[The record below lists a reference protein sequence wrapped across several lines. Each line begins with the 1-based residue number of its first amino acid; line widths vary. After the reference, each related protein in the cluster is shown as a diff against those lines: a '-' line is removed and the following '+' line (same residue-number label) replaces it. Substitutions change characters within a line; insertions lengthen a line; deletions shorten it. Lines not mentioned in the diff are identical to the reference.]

1 MNPRILIALTIAML
15 LFACTT
21 TVVQTTTEPIPEFH
35 GTPTKVAFLPIKA
48 NDSSSRNIVKLMTV
62 RDLDLVFQTHP
73 KYELMDMEEVARLFK
88 EAGHR
93 NVDDLDKED
102 MKELAET
109 IGADLLIKTTMN
121 SGSQGVFNVNSQFYS
136 IRSDELKQHSYDV
149 VTHKDHRYKML
160 QENLMPE
167 IDSFVSSEVDK
178 LLNSAIQNY
187 VMEKHEDAVEGFKY
201 VISLDPD
208 KLDAYYYLGCT
219 YQKME
224 DYVQAEEYLSQAVE
238 LKPDDERC
246 LLALN
251 DIYEATDQKVKRV
264 ALMEKIAAKREDEEI
279 WLVVGNI
286 YDELGEKVKAKEA
299 FEQSLS
305 IDPNFT
311 QTIIRYGFWLY
322 EEEEYADAIPMLE
335 HAAEL
340 FPDNELVSDRLG
352 VSYFK
357 ANRIAEAIERY
368 ENIIANDA
376 NNVQALLT
384 VAGLYRTQANES
396 NDSKVVAD
404 NNSKAIASLNKA
416 KAVDPDNAMVYL
428 NLAAIYFSQKKN
440 NDAESNANLALAK
453 NPSLYQPYLILSGVN
468 QTKGADQYSR
478 FVDLEKQAAKA
489 VGRKADQL
497 KKDREAAKAS
507 ALNFLRTARTNLES
521 ARSRT
526 TDAQALRDINNRI
539 NGINNMINQVQ

>member
-187 VMEKHEDAVEGFKY
+187 VMEKHEDVVEGFKY

-224 DYVQAEEYLSQAVE
+224 DYAQAEEYLSQAVE

-246 LLALN
+246 
-251 DIYEATDQKVKRV
+251 
-264 ALMEKIAAKREDEEI
+264 
-279 WLVVGNI
+279 
-286 YDELGEKVKAKEA
+286 
-299 FEQSLS
+299 
-305 IDPNFT
+305 
-311 QTIIRYGFWLY
+311 
-322 EEEEYADAIPMLE
+322 
-335 HAAEL
+335 
-340 FPDNELVSDRLG
+340 
-352 VSYFK
+352 
-357 ANRIAEAIERY
+357 
-368 ENIIANDA
+368 
-376 NNVQALLT
+376 
-384 VAGLYRTQANES
+384 
-396 NDSKVVAD
+396 
-404 NNSKAIASLNKA
+404 
-416 KAVDPDNAMVYL
+416 
-428 NLAAIYFSQKKN
+428 
-440 NDAESNANLALAK
+440 
-453 NPSLYQPYLILSGVN
+453 
-468 QTKGADQYSR
+468 
-478 FVDLEKQAAKA
+478 
-489 VGRKADQL
+489 
-497 KKDREAAKAS
+497 
-507 ALNFLRTARTNLES
+507 
-521 ARSRT
+521 
-526 TDAQALRDINNRI
+526 
-539 NGINNMINQVQ
+539 

>member
-1 MNPRILIALTIAML
+1 ML

-21 TVVQTTTEPIPEFH
+21 TVVQTSTEPIPEFH

-62 RDLDLVFQTHP
+62 RDLGLVFQTHP
-73 KYELMDMEEVARLFK
+73 KYELMDMEEVAQVFK
-88 EAGHR
+88 ESGHK

-102 MKELAET
+102 MKALAES
-109 IGADLLIKTTMN
+109 IGADLLIKTNMN
-121 SGSQGVFNVNSQFYS
+121 SGSQGIFNVNSQFYS

-149 VTHKDHRYKML
+149 VTHKDLRYKML

-187 VMEKHEDAVEGFKY
+187 VMDKNEEAVEGFKY

-208 KLDAYYYLGCT
+208 KLDAYYYLGCA

-238 LKPDDERC
+238 IKPDDERC
-246 LLALN
+246 LLVLN

-264 ALMEKIAAKREDEEI
+264 ALMEKIAAQREDEEI

-286 YDELGEKVKAKEA
+286 YDELGNKTKAREA

-305 IDPNFT
+305 IDPDFT

-322 EEEEYADAIPMLE
+322 EEEEYVAAIPMLE
-335 HAAEL
+335 KAAEL

-352 VSYFK
+352 ASYFK
-357 ANRIAEAIERY
+357 ANRIAEAITRY

-376 NNVQALLT
+376 NNMQALLT
-384 VAGLYRTQANES
+384 VAGLYRTQAGES
-396 NDSKVVAD
+396 SDSKVVAD
-404 NNSKAIASLNKA
+404 YNSKAIASLNKA

-440 NDAESNANLALAK
+440 NDAETNANLALAK

-478 FVDLEKQAAKA
+478 FIDLEKQAAKA

-507 ALNFLRTARTNLES
+507 ALNFLRTARTNLEA

-526 TDAQALRDINNRI
+526 SDAQALRDINNRI

>member
-1 MNPRILIALTIAML
+1 MTPRILIALTIAML

-21 TVVQTTTEPIPEFH
+21 TVVQTSTEPIPEFH

-62 RDLDLVFQTHP
+62 RDLGLVFQTHP
-73 KYELMDMEEVARLFK
+73 KYELMDMEEVAGIFK
-88 EAGHR
+88 DSGHR

-102 MKELAET
+102 MKELAES
-109 IGADLLIKTTMN
+109 IGADLLIKTNMN
-121 SGSQGVFNVNSQFYS
+121 VGRPGLFNVNSQFYS

-149 VTHKDHRYKML
+149 VTNKDQRYKML

-187 VMEKHEDAVEGFKY
+187 VMNKNDEAIEGFRY
-201 VISLDPD
+201 VISLDPE
-208 KLDAYYYLGCT
+208 KLDAYYYLGCA
-219 YQKME
+219 YQKKE
-224 DYVQAEEYLSQAVE
+224 DYTNAEEYLNQAVE
-238 LKPDDERC
+238 IKPDDERC
-246 LLALN
+246 LLVLN

-264 ALMEKIAAKREDEEI
+264 ALMEKIAAQREDEEI

-286 YDELGEKVKAKEA
+286 YDELGNKAKAKAA
-299 FEQSLS
+299 FEQSLR
-305 IDPNFT
+305 IDPDFT

-322 EEEEYADAIPMLE
+322 EGEDYVGAIPMLE
-335 HAAEL
+335 KAAEL

-352 VSYFK
+352 ASYFK
-357 ANRIAEAIERY
+357 ANRIAEAITRY

-376 NNVQALLT
+376 NNMQALLT

-396 NDSKVVAD
+396 TDSKVVAD
-404 NNSKAIASLNKA
+404 YNSKAIAALNKA
-416 KAVDPDNAMVYL
+416 KAVDSENAMVYL
-428 NLAAIYFSQKKN
+428 NLAAIYFAQKKN
-440 NDAESNANLALAK
+440 SDAETNANLALAK

-478 FVDLEKQAAKA
+478 FVDLEKQSQKA

-497 KKDREAAKAS
+497 KKDREAAKSS
-507 ALNFLRTARTNLES
+507 ALNFLRTARTNLEA

-526 TDAQALRDINNRI
+526 TDAQALNDISNRI